1 MIKGEQYMKI
11 LKIEDGRAYYVLEGG
26 DFKIIDID
34 GDAILKLLDAILE
47 STDDIIMDDES
58 KMEIQNEAE
67 KIIYADLRKK
77 LTDFYSLKPQLLKE
91 VSDLYKEQKE
101 KYHSELAEAGML
113 DD

>member
-1 MIKGEQYMKI
+1 MKI
-11 LKIEDGRAYYVLEGG
+11 LKIKDGKAYYTLEGE

-47 STDDIIMDDES
+47 SADDIMMDNE
-58 KMEIQNEAE
+58 EEEEVQNEAE

-77 LTDFYSLKPQLLKE
+77 LTDFCGLKPQLLKE

>member
-1 MIKGEQYMKI
+1 MKI
-11 LKIEDGRAYYVLEGG
+11 LKIKEGKAYYALGG
-26 DFKIIDID
+26 EDFKIIDID

-47 STDDIIMDDES
+47 STDDVTMDNE
-58 KMEIQNEAE
+58 EEEEVQNEAE

-77 LTDFYSLKPQLLKE
+77 LTNFYSLKPQLLKE

-101 KYHSELAEAGML
+101 KYKGELAEAGML